1 MCVKRSTGKSEHT
14 KPYIQE
20 EKRKKMNDELF
31 DALVILEKEK
41 NIKSDV
47 LLDAIGKSLEQACR
61 NNYNRQDLTN
71 IVVNLD
77 QEKKSFGICLA
88 KEVTDTVEDPMTQI
102 SLADA
107 MMIDS
112 GSQIGDIVNVDIN
125 SRAFGRI
132 AVQNAKNVILQQIR
146 EAERKSLFADYYDKE
161 NKVVTGVVQRF
172 IGRNVAVNL
181 GKVDGILNESEMI
194 KGENYYPNQRIKVYV
209 LRVDNTPKGPRILV
223 SRKHPNLV
231 RCLFEQ
237 EVAEVSDGTVQIM
250 AIAREAG
257 SRSKMAVLSKS
268 ENVDP
273 VGACVGQNGS
283 RVAMV
288 VDELNGEKIDIV
300 NWDENPAY
308 FIENALSPAKV
319 VTVLVDEEDRQAK
332 VVVPDYQLS
341 LAIGR
346 EGQNARLTARL
357 TGYKIDIKSETQA
370 IESGELDEF
379 QEEYYNDGYEELGE
393 EYPEEY
399 YDDGE
404 YSQDGVYYEDGAYAD
419 DGVYYADED
428 AGTYYENADGDYA
441 ENPEAYEEPVPG
453 DDSGN

>member
-1 MCVKRSTGKSEHT
+1 
-14 KPYIQE
+14 
-20 EKRKKMNDELF
+20 MNDELF

-47 LLDAIGKSLEQACR
+47 LLEAIAKSLEQACR
-61 NNYNRQDLTN
+61 NNFNRQDLNN
-71 IVVNLD
+71 IVVDLN
-77 QEKKSFGICLA
+77 QQKKSFGIFLA
-88 KEVTDTVEDPMTQI
+88 KEVVETVEDNMTQI

-107 MMIDS
+107 MMIDPS
-112 GSQIGDIVNVDIN
+112 YQVGDVINVDIN

-172 IGRNVAVNL
+172 IGRNVAINL

-209 LRVDNTPKGPRILV
+209 LHVDNTPKGPRILV

-237 EVAEVSDGTVQIM
+237 EVAEVADGTVQIM

-257 SRSKMAVLSKS
+257 SRSKMAVLSNS

-319 VTVLVDEEDRQAK
+319 VTVLVDEEDKQAK

-357 TGYKIDIKSETQA
+357 TGFKIEIKSETQA

-379 QEEYYNDGYEELGE
+379 QEEYYNDGYDENGE
-393 EYPEEY
+393 QYPEEY
-399 YDDGE
+399 YDDGQ
-404 YSQDGVYYEDGAYAD
+404 YSEDGVYYDDGSYED
-419 DGVYYADED
+419 DGVYYDDASYVDENQ
-428 AGTYYENADGDYA
+428 TE
-441 ENPEAYEEPVPG
+441 
-453 DDSGN
+453 

>member
-1 MCVKRSTGKSEHT
+1 
-14 KPYIQE
+14 
-20 EKRKKMNDELF
+20 MNDELF

-47 LLDAIGKSLEQACR
+47 LLEAIAKSLEQACR
-61 NNYNRQDLTN
+61 NNFNRQDLNN
-71 IVVNLD
+71 IVVDLN
-77 QEKKSFGICLA
+77 QQKKSFGIFPA
-88 KEVTDTVEDPMTQI
+88 KEVVETVEDNMTQI

-107 MMIDS
+107 MMIDPAY
-112 GSQIGDIVNVDIN
+112 QVGDVINVDIN

-172 IGRNVAVNL
+172 IGRNVAINL

-209 LRVDNTPKGPRILV
+209 LHVDNTPKGPRILV

-237 EVAEVSDGTVQIM
+237 EVAEVADGTVQIM

-257 SRSKMAVLSKS
+257 SRSKMAVLSNS

-319 VTVLVDEEDRQAK
+319 VTVLVDEEDKQAK

-357 TGYKIDIKSETQA
+357 TGFKIDIKSETQA

-379 QEEYYNDGYEELGE
+379 QEEYYNDGYDENGE
-393 EYPEEY
+393 QYPEEY
-399 YDDGE
+399 YDDGQ
-404 YSQDGVYYEDGAYAD
+404 YSEDGVYYDDGSYED
-419 DGVYYADED
+419 DGVYYDDASYVDENQ
-428 AGTYYENADGDYA
+428 TE
-441 ENPEAYEEPVPG
+441 
-453 DDSGN
+453 

>member
-1 MCVKRSTGKSEHT
+1 
-14 KPYIQE
+14 
-20 EKRKKMNDELF
+20 MNDELF

-47 LLDAIGKSLEQACR
+47 LLEAIAKSLEQACR
-61 NNYNRQDLTN
+61 NNFNRQDLNN
-71 IVVNLD
+71 IVVDLN
-77 QEKKSFGICLA
+77 QQKKSFGIFLA
-88 KEVTDTVEDPMTQI
+88 KEVVETVEDNMTQI

-107 MMIDS
+107 MMIDPS
-112 GSQIGDIVNVDIN
+112 YQVGDVINVDIN

-172 IGRNVAVNL
+172 IGRNVAINL

-194 KGENYYPNQRIKVYV
+194 KGENYYPNQRIMVYV
-209 LRVDNTPKGPRILV
+209 LHVDNTPKGPRILV

-237 EVAEVSDGTVQIM
+237 EVAEVADGTVQIM

-257 SRSKMAVLSKS
+257 SRSKMAVLSNS

-319 VTVLVDEEDRQAK
+319 VTVLVDEEDKQAK

-357 TGYKIDIKSETQA
+357 TGFKIDIKSETQA

-379 QEEYYNDGYEELGE
+379 QEEYYNDGYDENGE
-393 EYPEEY
+393 QYPEEY
-399 YDDGE
+399 YDDGQ
-404 YSQDGVYYEDGAYAD
+404 YSEDGVYYDDGSYED
-419 DGVYYADED
+419 DGVYYDDASYVDE
-428 AGTYYENADGDYA
+428 NQ
-441 ENPEAYEEPVPG
+441 PE
-453 DDSGN
+453 

>member
-1 MCVKRSTGKSEHT
+1 
-14 KPYIQE
+14 
-20 EKRKKMNDELF
+20 MNDELF

-47 LLDAIGKSLEQACR
+47 LLEAIAKSLEQACR
-61 NNYNRQDLTN
+61 NNFNRQDLNN
-71 IVVNLD
+71 IVVDLN
-77 QEKKSFGICLA
+77 QQKKSFGIFLA
-88 KEVTDTVEDPMTQI
+88 KEVVETVEDNMTQI

-107 MMIDS
+107 MMIDPS
-112 GSQIGDIVNVDIN
+112 YQVGDVINVDIN

-172 IGRNVAVNL
+172 IGRNVAINL

-209 LRVDNTPKGPRILV
+209 LHVDNTPKGPRILV

-237 EVAEVSDGTVQIM
+237 EVAEVADGTVQIM

-257 SRSKMAVLSKS
+257 SRSKMAVLSNS

-319 VTVLVDEEDRQAK
+319 VTVLVDEEDKQAK

-357 TGYKIDIKSETQA
+357 TGFKIDIKSETQA

-379 QEEYYNDGYEELGE
+379 QEEYYNDGYDENGE
-393 EYPEEY
+393 QYPEEY
-399 YDDGE
+399 YDDGQ
-404 YSQDGVYYEDGAYAD
+404 YSEDGVYYDDGSYED
-419 DGVYYADED
+419 DGVYYDDASYVDE
-428 AGTYYENADGDYA
+428 NQ
-441 ENPEAYEEPVPG
+441 PE
-453 DDSGN
+453 

>member
-1 MCVKRSTGKSEHT
+1 
-14 KPYIQE
+14 
-20 EKRKKMNDELF
+20 MNDELF

-41 NIKSDV
+41 NIKSEV
-47 LLDAIGKSLEQACR
+47 LLEAIAKSLEQACR
-61 NNYNRQDLTN
+61 NNFNRPDLTN
-71 IVVNLD
+71 IVVDLD
-77 QEKKSFGICLA
+77 QKKKSFGIYLA
-88 KEVTDTVEDPMTQI
+88 KEVTEVPEDSMTQI

-107 MMIDS
+107 RMIDS
-112 GSQIGDIVNVDIN
+112 KYEVGDVVNVDIN

-172 IGRNVAVNL
+172 IGRNVAINL

-194 KGENYYPNQRIKVYV
+194 KGENYFPNQRLKVYV
-209 LRVDNTPKGPRILV
+209 LHVDNTPKGPRILV

-237 EVAEVSDGTVQIM
+237 EVAEVADGTVQIM

-257 SRSKMAVLSKS
+257 SRSKMAVLSNS

-319 VTVLVDEEDRQAK
+319 VTVLVDEEDKQAK

-357 TGYKIDIKSETQA
+357 TGFKIDIKSETQA

-379 QEEYYNDGYEELGE
+379 QEEYYSDSYDENAQQ
-393 EYPEEY
+393 YPEEY
-399 YDDGE
+399 YDDGQYE
-404 YSQDGVYYEDGAYAD
+404 EDGVYYDDGQYEE
-419 DGVYYADED
+419 DGVYYADEETD
-428 AGTYYENADGDYA
+428 EGYV
-441 ENPEAYEEPVPG
+441 PPVEE
-453 DDSGN
+453 

>member
-1 MCVKRSTGKSEHT
+1 
-14 KPYIQE
+14 
-20 EKRKKMNDELF
+20 MNDELF

-47 LLDAIGKSLEQACR
+47 LLEAIAKSLEQACR
-61 NNYNRQDLTN
+61 NNFNRQDLNN
-71 IVVNLD
+71 IVVDLN
-77 QEKKSFGICLA
+77 QQKKSFGIFLA
-88 KEVTDTVEDPMTQI
+88 KEVVETVEDNMTQI

-107 MMIDS
+107 MMIDPS
-112 GSQIGDIVNVDIN
+112 YQVGDVINVDIN

-172 IGRNVAVNL
+172 IGRNVAINL

-209 LRVDNTPKGPRILV
+209 LHVDNTPKGPRILV

-237 EVAEVSDGTVQIM
+237 EVAEVADGTVQIM

-257 SRSKMAVLSKS
+257 SRSKMAVLSNS

-319 VTVLVDEEDRQAK
+319 VTVLVDEEDKQAK

-357 TGYKIDIKSETQA
+357 TGFKIDIKSETQA

-379 QEEYYNDGYEELGE
+379 QEEYYNDGYDENGE
-393 EYPEEY
+393 QYPEEY
-399 YDDGE
+399 YDDGQ
-404 YSQDGVYYEDGAYAD
+404 YSEDGVYYDDGSYED
-419 DGVYYADED
+419 DGVYYDDASYVDENQ
-428 AGTYYENADGDYA
+428 TE
-441 ENPEAYEEPVPG
+441 
-453 DDSGN
+453 